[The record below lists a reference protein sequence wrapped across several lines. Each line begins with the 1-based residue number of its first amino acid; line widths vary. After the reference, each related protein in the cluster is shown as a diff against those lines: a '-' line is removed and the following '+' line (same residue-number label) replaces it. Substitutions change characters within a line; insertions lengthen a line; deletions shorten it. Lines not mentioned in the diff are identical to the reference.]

1 MQPNLS
7 ISQNLETTW
16 QPVIEHQFN
25 LTLAPLVSSISNPR
39 VAFSEVEGHNG
50 KQFVCE
56 LTGRFASGDPMR
68 ISTQHADGRTAIC
81 GAFLRARRDVIRLR
95 RLLGGITWTTA
106 RAQLP

>member
-56 LTGRFASGDPMR
+56 LTGRFASGVSCYTFMK
-68 ISTQHADGRTAIC
+68 RT
-81 GAFLRARRDVIRLR
+81 GTV
-95 RLLGGITWTTA
+95 GYPNGMPA
-106 RAQLP
+106 RAIAHIAAMAEAEGLDGHAASVRQRG